1 MLETFGMHVRCD
13 KDVTNLSKI
22 LPNLL
27 GLFTLSFPLLTN
39 DLGNVGIV
47 KSRVASDNSLLMVL
61 PIKDKCY
68 KEVSG

>member
-1 MLETFGMHVRCD
+1 MLEMLGMHAGCA

-22 LPNLL
+22 LPNFL

-39 DLGNVGIV
+39 NLRNVGIIE
-47 KSRVASDNSLLMVL
+47 SRVASDDSLLVVL

>member
-1 MLETFGMHVRCD
+1 MHAGCA
-13 KDVTNLSKI
+13 KDVTNLSKL

-39 DLGNVGIV
+39 DLGNVGVIE
-47 KSRVASDNSLLMVL
+47 SRIASDDSLLMVL
-61 PIKDKCY
+61 PIKDECY